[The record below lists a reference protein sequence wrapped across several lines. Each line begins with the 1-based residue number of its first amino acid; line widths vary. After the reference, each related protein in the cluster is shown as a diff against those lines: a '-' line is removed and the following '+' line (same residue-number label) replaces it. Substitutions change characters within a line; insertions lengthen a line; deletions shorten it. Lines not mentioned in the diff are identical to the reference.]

1 MRWLSGLLFAAA
13 TLLAAVAQAAPS
25 LDDYGRLP
33 AIELVEISPAGD
45 RLAYVGVHQEAR
57 KLVVQTV
64 DGKPLLVWNIGEAK
78 VRGID
83 WAGENHVLVSIS
95 ETVRIFPGA
104 PKQEFGQV
112 LRVNLAAKEIALV
125 FEKSR
130 RVFAAVLGFAG
141 TAKVDGRWYGYFG
154 GAELKRG
161 MGEDYLGDGYPDLY
175 RVDLVTGEA
184 DQVAKGGESLRR
196 WVVNAAGRVVA
207 HSRYDE
213 ASGRWGLYRGDT
225 NTEMIGRRLLPFA
238 SSALLG
244 LGRTPDAIAI
254 NEEDEGGVV
263 VGEMPLA
270 GGEMQPLFGDQPV
283 HELLHDST
291 TGLLIGAQFD
301 RNLGAKLFDPI
312 QQRKFDAARKAFPQV
327 EATVV
332 SFSADMQ
339 RIVVFTSG
347 KEDSGTYWLVD
358 IDTRRA
364 RVIGDIY
371 PAVKAADVGPPSMI
385 SYRAADGLEIEGAL
399 TLPPG
404 KPAKQLPL
412 VVLPHGGPIV
422 DGDRPVFD
430 WWAQAF
436 ASRGYAVLQPNYRG
450 TTGYGAAFRQAA
462 VGQWGRKMQT
472 DLSDGVAVLAAAG
485 TIDPKRVCIVGGS
498 YGGYAALAGV
508 TVQQGLYRCA
518 VSVAGIG
525 DMRRMITWA
534 RSQTQSDNRA
544 TRLWRVLTLDPD
556 GGRDPDAISPAALA
570 ERADAP
576 ILLIHGKDDTVVP
589 LEQSQAMASAL
600 KRAGKPHELI
610 VMDGEDHWLS
620 REATRVTMLKSAVAF
635 VEKHNPPS

>member
-1 MRWLSGLLFAAA
+1 MRWVFGVLLAWAMLF
-13 TLLAAVAQAAPS
+13 AAVAQAAPS

-45 RLAYVGVHQEAR
+45 RLAYIGVHQETR

-64 DGKPLLVWNIGEAK
+64 DGKPLLIWNIGIAK
-78 VRGID
+78 VRAID
-83 WAGENHVLVSIS
+83 WAGENHVLVSIT
-95 ETVRIFPGA
+95 ETSRIYPGA
-104 PKQEFGQV
+104 PKQEFLQV
-112 LRVNLAAKEIALV
+112 LRVNLDAKDIALV
-125 FEKSR
+125 FGKSR
-130 RVFAAVLGFAG
+130 LVFPAALGFAG
-141 TAKVDGRWYGYFG
+141 SARIDGRWYGYFG

-161 MGEDYLGDGYPDLY
+161 MAEDYLGDGYPDLY

-184 DQVAKGGESLRR
+184 EQVAKGGESARR
-196 WVVNAAGRVVA
+196 WVVDTAGRVAA

-225 NTEMIGRRLLPFA
+225 NTELIGRRLLPFS

-254 NEEDEGGVV
+254 NDEDEGAVSV
-263 VGEMPLA
+263 REMPLT
-270 GGEMQPLFGDQPV
+270 GGEAQSLFGDQPV
-283 HELLHDST
+283 HELLYDST
-291 TGLLIGAQFD
+291 TRLLIGAQFD
-301 RNLGAKLFDPI
+301 RNRGAKLFDPT
-312 QQRKFDAARKAFPQV
+312 QQRKFDAARKAFPQA
-327 EATVV
+327 EPTVV

-347 KEDSGTYWLVD
+347 KEDPGTYWLVD

-371 PAVKAADVGPPSMI
+371 PAVKPADVGPPSMV
-385 SYRAADGLEIEGAL
+385 SYKAADGLEMEGAL

-412 VVLPHGGPIV
+412 VVLPHGGPIA

-436 ASRGYAVLQPNYRG
+436 ASRGYAVFQPNYRG
-450 TTGYGAAFRQAA
+450 TGDYGAAFRKAA

-472 DLSDGVAVLAAAG
+472 DLSDGVAALSAAG
-485 TIDPKRVCIVGGS
+485 TIDPKRVCIVGAS

-508 TVQQGLYRCA
+508 TVQQGVYRCA
-518 VSVAGIG
+518 VSVAGIS
-525 DMRRMITWA
+525 DMRRMVHWA
-534 RSQTQSDNRA
+534 RSETQSDNRA
-544 TRLWRVLTLDPD
+544 TRLWRVLTLDP
-556 GGRDPDAISPAALA
+556 GGARDPDSISPAFLA
-570 ERADAP
+570 ARADAP
-576 ILLIHGKDDTVVP
+576 ILLIHGKDDTAVP
-589 LEQSQAMASAL
+589 LEQSQGMAAAL

-620 REATRVTMLKSAVAF
+620 REETRKTMLKSAVGF